1 MRRKRPW
8 QGGWKSVPADAKK
21 AVLLVGEGCVLVA
34 PRLHMALDDVI
45 PEMGRISN
53 VRARVIDD
61 AAKVVIFTTKAR
73 DMVRPGPAPEPA
85 KG

>member
-1 MRRKRPW
+1 
-8 QGGWKSVPADAKK
+8 
-21 AVLLVGEGCVLVA
+21 
-34 PRLHMALDDVI
+34 MALDDVI

-53 VRARVIDD
+53 VQARVIDD